1 MNMQHPLLNAR
12 FPESLKEIRD
22 AIGLDNTL
30 KLVTNCGGTRI
41 FIPKR
46 ISAQHRL
53 ANLLGLKA
61 ARQLSRRFGGESLSV
76 VRGAPALR
84 ALRNKEIIDQYNKG
98 ARVADLARSHA
109 LTERRIYTILADT
122 DTHT

>member
-1 MNMQHPLLNAR
+1 MNMPHPLFYAR
-12 FPESLKEIRD
+12 FPESLKEIRE
-22 AIGLDNTL
+22 AIGLENTL

-41 FIPKR
+41 FVPKR

-61 ARQLSRRFGGESLSV
+61 ARQLSRRFGGESLTV

-84 ALRNKEIIDQYNKG
+84 NLRNREIVAKYNNG
-98 ARVADLARSHA
+98 VRVADLARSYA
-109 LTERRIYTILADT
+109 LTERRIYSILAGT
-122 DTHT
+122 SSN